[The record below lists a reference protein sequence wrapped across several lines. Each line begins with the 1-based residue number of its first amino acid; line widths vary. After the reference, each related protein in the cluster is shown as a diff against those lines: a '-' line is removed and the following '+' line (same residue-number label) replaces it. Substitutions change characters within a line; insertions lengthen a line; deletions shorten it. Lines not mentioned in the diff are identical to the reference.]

1 MNPEE
6 VLTRVRELGP
16 GLRVRAR
23 DAEDRRNLPDE
34 TVKEL
39 KETGL
44 VRLLQPARF
53 GGYEAEPRFF
63 YEACLAVAAACG
75 STGWVAGVVGVH
87 PWQIAQWD
95 DAAQQE
101 VWGDDPDTWVSSS
114 YMPVGRLTEV
124 TDGFRLSGRWSFSS
138 GCNHCQWVILG
149 CLEERDGAPPVMWN
163 ALIPRSDYRID
174 DVWDP
179 VGLRGTGSNDI
190 VVEDAFVPSR
200 RMLNVPEMFQWNS
213 PGLAVNTNPLYRM
226 PFASM
231 FANAITVSI
240 IGMGEGMLEEILQ
253 QSKSR
258 VSLTWGPA
266 SSDPHLL
273 SAIGQAAS
281 DLSASRAQL
290 LQNIGAMYEV
300 VRNGEPIP
308 MGLRRR
314 CRRDQVAGS
323 QRAIQAID
331 ACYDRAGAGA
341 ISMSSPLQRFWKDAH
356 TGRHHTINSIE
367 HSFADWAL
375 TEMGF
380 DSTDVMI

>member
-1 MNPEE
+1 
-6 VLTRVRELGP
+6 
-16 GLRVRAR
+16 
-23 DAEDRRNLPDE
+23 
-34 TVKEL
+34 
-39 KETGL
+39 
-44 VRLLQPARF
+44 
-53 GGYEAEPRFF
+53 
-63 YEACLAVAAACG
+63 
-75 STGWVAGVVGVH
+75 
-87 PWQIAQWD
+87 
-95 DAAQQE
+95 
-101 VWGDDPDTWVSSS
+101 
-114 YMPVGRLTEV
+114 
-124 TDGFRLSGRWSFSS
+124 
-138 GCNHCQWVILG
+138 
-149 CLEERDGAPPVMWN
+149 
-163 ALIPRSDYRID
+163 
-174 DVWDP
+174 
-179 VGLRGTGSNDI
+179 
-190 VVEDAFVPSR
+190 
-200 RMLNVPEMFQWNS
+200 
-213 PGLAVNTNPLYRM
+213 
-226 PFASM
+226 M

-300 VRNGEPIP
+300 VRNGEPIS

-323 QRAIQAID
+323 RRAIEAID

-367 HSFADWAL
+367 HSFANWAL